1 MVSKKEARAR
11 ARSATKWSQHRCCG
25 DTYTQYRARGEE
37 AHLTDPPRTDQG
49 RRPGRGATGSTMV
62 PYPLPSEDDFPQ
74 QISILVFASGLII
87 VPPLLMFSV
96 DFQLN
101 FKGCMLALAP

>member
-1 MVSKKEARAR
+1 MVSKKEVRAR
-11 ARSATKWSQHRCCG
+11 ARSATKWSQHRCLG
-25 DTYTQYRARGEE
+25 DTYEQCRAHGEE

-49 RRPGRGATGSTMV
+49 RRLGRGDTGSMMV
-62 PYPLPSEDDFPQ
+62 PHPLPSEDDFPQ
-74 QISILVFASGLII
+74 QIAILVFTSGLII

-101 FKGCMLALAP
+101 FKGCMSALAP